1 MFVLLLIKKNIMKL
15 KLNSIDKD
23 FANIDVELQIFE
35 NKKTMVVVRATH
47 VSALILSNHTIREMQ
62 MIIDLLNN
70 GAIIEFAKEMFKANK
85 ILNTIK
91 VIN

>member
-1 MFVLLLIKKNIMKL
+1 MKL
-15 KLNSIDKD
+15 KLNSIEKD

-35 NKKTMVVVRATH
+35 NKKTIVVVRATH
-47 VSALILSNHTIREMQ
+47 ISALILSNHTIREMQ

-91 VIN
+91 EIN

>member
-47 VSALILSNHTIREMQ
+47 ISALILSNHTIREMQ

>member
-1 MFVLLLIKKNIMKL
+1 MFVLLLIKKNTMKL
-15 KLNSIDKD
+15 KLNSIEKD

-35 NKKTMVVVRATH
+35 NTKTIVVVRATYH
-47 VSALILSNHTIREMQ
+47 SALILSNHTIREMQ

-70 GAIIEFAKEMFKANK
+70 GEIIKFAKEMFKADK

>member
-47 VSALILSNHTIREMQ
+47 ISALILSNHTIREMQ

-91 VIN
+91 EIN